1 MKHYKTTQIE
11 VCFGKEDSKKKSALS
26 EGIFSDKKKKELYFG
41 CSTLAER
48 ERKKKSV
55 NVAKFGVV
63 NTIYLRQMNI

>member
-1 MKHYKTTQIE
+1 M
-11 VCFGKEDSKKKSALS
+11 CFGKEDSKKKKSALS

-55 NVAKFGVV
+55 NVAKFGVL

>member
-1 MKHYKTTQIE
+1 M
-11 VCFGKEDSKKKSALS
+11 CFGKEDSKKKSALS
-26 EGIFSDKKKKELYFG
+26 EGIFSEKKKKEPYFG
-41 CSTLAER
+41 CSTLAGR